1 MNLIVVQG
9 FFLGGEGQYA
19 VMQIACHRFGCALK
33 EEEEELI

>member
-9 FFLGGEGQYA
+9 FFWGEGQYA

-33 EEEEELI
+33 EEEELI